1 MASVHKYL
9 TKNGRNERERTRWAV
24 KYKTPTGKW
33 TFKRGFKTKAEAQQF
48 MSGVEVAVSRNEYV
62 TPADSRATVG
72 ELAPSW
78 LARKEVEL
86 KPSAYRPIE
95 SAWRLHVEPVWG
107 ERVLKSILPTEVETW
122 LANLQRG
129 TTATGRKAVGATITI
144 RCHEILAGVLD
155 DAVKDKRLLV
165 NPARGLNL
173 PRKGTKENVYL
184 THEQVAA
191 LAAESGRSEL
201 IYTLAYTGLRWGE
214 AAALQVQD
222 IDFTPGRGRIN
233 VKRNLVEL
241 NAGQFAEGTPKG
253 GTARAVPFADFLTPH
268 LRAACRGKI
277 GAARVFTEP
286 DGGPLKRPHSRD
298 GWFVKAVAVAGIEKH
313 ITPHD
318 LRHSA
323 ASFAVASGASVK
335 MIQRMLGH
343 KDATMTL
350 NRYADLMDSEIDSV
364 SAAMDAAYR
373 AASGGGVGPGS

>member
-9 TKNGRNERERTRWAV
+9 TKNGRNERDRTRWAV

-214 AAALQVQD
+214 ATGLQVQD
-222 IDFTPGRGRIN
+222 VDFMAGVLRIS
-233 VKRNLVEL
+233 RNLVEL
-241 NAGQFAEGTPKG
+241 TPHKVQEGAPKSG
-253 GTARAVPFADFLTPH
+253 KARLVPFPPFISEH

-277 GAARVFTEP
+277 GAAPVFTEP
-286 DGGPLKRPHSRD
+286 DGSLLKRPQSQS
-298 GWFVKAVAVAGIEKH
+298 GWFIKAVAAAGIEKH

-323 ASFAVASGASVK
+323 ASFAVASGAPVNL
-335 MIQRMLGH
+335 IQRMLGH
-343 KDATMTL
+343 ESAAMTL
-350 NRYADLMDSEIDSV
+350 DVYADLFESQLGTV

>member
-1 MASVHKYL
+1 MASVHKYEV
-9 TKNGRNERERTRWAV
+9 KNGRNERDRTRWAV
-24 KYKTPTGKW
+24 KYKTPAGKW

-48 MSGVEVAVSRNEYV
+48 LSGVEVAISRNEYV
-62 TPADSRATVG
+62 TPSDSRATVG

-86 KPSAYRPIE
+86 KPSSYRPIE

-122 LANLQRG
+122 IANLQRG

-191 LAAESGRSEL
+191 LAAESGRAEL

-241 NAGQFAEGTPKG
+241 NAG
-253 GTARAVPFADFLTPH
+253 
-268 LRAACRGKI
+268 
-277 GAARVFTEP
+277 
-286 DGGPLKRPHSRD
+286 
-298 GWFVKAVAVAGIEKH
+298 
-313 ITPHD
+313 
-318 LRHSA
+318 
-323 ASFAVASGASVK
+323 
-335 MIQRMLGH
+335 
-343 KDATMTL
+343 
-350 NRYADLMDSEIDSV
+350 
-364 SAAMDAAYR
+364 
-373 AASGGGVGPGS
+373 